1 MGLVFYFSVWMQGLE
16 TELASARPN
25 AGIKEDKLLVDVL
38 QGKLHYMISCFESSE
53 HSYLILMCINSSA
66 FSFRFQMNLVLESVA
81 FLFMI
86 KLAQQSPK
94 TAVISGIRI
103 IQTHTPI
110 REHSISKLSNVVKVC
125 KNFLHLNLQIFQ
137 INLL

>member
-1 MGLVFYFSVWMQGLE
+1 MLYKMYLDLFFYFSVWMQGLE

-38 QGKLHYMISCFESSE
+38 QGKLHYIEFIFWVFRA
-53 HSYLILMCINSSA
+53 YLILMCINSSA

-94 TAVISGIRI
+94 TAVISEIRI

-125 KNFLHLNLQIFQ
+125 KKFSSY
-137 INLL
+137 